1 MKIAHR
7 TMKVIAEGNEGRTKK
22 EKSAG
27 RKRERRVKSQ
37 CVSDVKKDEPER
49 TESAAENV
57 RDELLIYLR
66 CANCVRA
73 EATGGKFL
81 SAKRI
86 TRTGRHLYGKHLP
99 A

>member
-1 MKIAHR
+1 M
-7 TMKVIAEGNEGRTKK
+7 
-22 EKSAG
+22 
-27 RKRERRVKSQ
+27 KSQ
-37 CVSDVKKDEPER
+37 CVSDVKEDEPER

-57 RDELLIYLR
+57 RRDELLIYLR

-86 TRTGRHLYGKHLP
+86 TDGTTFIR
-99 A
+99 